1 MLFAPTQPEIQLSS
15 SLSIN
20 LIEKTQL
27 SSTMSQ
33 QASSLK
39 GKSISSR
46 TTRTSPRVSFTDN
59 ATTSTP
65 RRSSSHSNLSTPFTD
80 SPQVVSFEKVV
91 GKVFNKGLIASLTSK
106 DAVLKEVRDCI
117 IRGDE
122 ERLKALNP
130 YLHSYWRD
138 LHVTGGCVC
147 MDEKV
152 AIPNALKDAL
162 TEDLHASHPGSW
174 GMVCMAQ
181 HCWWPYMNRDLLVK
195 AIECKSCTAIG
206 KNLKSIIPAKKFKAH
221 TPCIV
226 PNQEIQIDFAGPMN
240 TKKENEINIL
250 TCIDIF
256 SKYPSAELVDNA
268 NASNVMKFLDNYIQ
282 IHGVP
287 RSLRIDQARCLVGNQ
302 VKKFSMKNNITLIPA
317 PANDHRAI
325 RLVER
330 LIGTIKQRLACIKE
344 ANKELN
350 SFTIKAALKSI
361 IYQLRICKHK
371 TTKLSPFE
379 SHFGCKANT
388 PLSNISTQPKSSD
401 LNYEKILNHYLDEET
416 VTPNEL
422 LPEEHWGNSRSD
434 DEIERNMCKATK
446 DATTRE
452 RLATDNESRF
462 LRTTKAH
469 RLLPLKEHAVQL
481 SLARKKHL
489 HKRSKKNLEGL
500 YEVLAPG
507 SVVKKTD
514 QYTSVIREPGKMEV
528 TVRNSDIA
536 KFGTRE
542 ERKTKLTECINRRGP
557 RTHEK
562 TTEAKIHSH
571 IKESTR
577 IQKGDRKMKH
587 RKRETGSGVSSNKSN
602 IARAMR
608 VPMPKIPENFAPQV
622 LPEIPEAAPEQ
633 QIITGEV
640 LIAPPPTNNQQEV
653 LLSSPSAPA
662 LTLPHIPTRATK
674 RTRKGPKYY
683 GYDKEDSSGESTNSC
698 PPNFAP
704 PRRKRR
710 V

>member
-1 MLFAPTQPEIQLSS
+1 
-15 SLSIN
+15 
-20 LIEKTQL
+20 
-27 SSTMSQ
+27 
-33 QASSLK
+33 
-39 GKSISSR
+39 
-46 TTRTSPRVSFTDN
+46 
-59 ATTSTP
+59 
-65 RRSSSHSNLSTPFTD
+65 
-80 SPQVVSFEKVV
+80 
-91 GKVFNKGLIASLTSK
+91 
-106 DAVLKEVRDCI
+106 
-117 IRGDE
+117 
-122 ERLKALNP
+122 
-130 YLHSYWRD
+130 
-138 LHVTGGCVC
+138 
-147 MDEKV
+147 
-152 AIPNALKDAL
+152 
-162 TEDLHASHPGSW
+162 
-174 GMVCMAQ
+174 
-181 HCWWPYMNRDLLVK
+181 MNRDLLVK

-206 KNLKSIIPAKKFKAH
+206 KNLKSVIPAKQFKAH

-226 PNQEIQIDFAGPMN
+226 PNQEIQIDFAGPITN
-240 TKKENEINIL
+240 EKEHEIYIL
-250 TCIDIF
+250 TCIDRF

-268 NASNVMKFLDNYIQ
+268 NASNVIKFLDNYIQ

-302 VKKFSMKNNITLIPA
+302 VKNFCMKKNITLIPA

-325 RLVER
+325 GLVER

-379 SHFGCKANT
+379 SHFGHKANT
-388 PLSNISTQPKSSD
+388 PLRNISTQPKSSD
-401 LNYEKILNHYLDEET
+401 LSYDKILNHYLDEET
-416 VTPNEL
+416 LTPNEL

-434 DEIERNMCKATK
+434 EEIERNMCKATK

-469 RLLPLKEHAVQL
+469 RPLPLKEHAVQL
-481 SLARKKHL
+481 NIARKKHL
-489 HKRSKKNLEGL
+489 HKRSKKNLDGL

-507 SVVKKTD
+507 SVVQKTD
-514 QYTSVIREPGKMEV
+514 QYTTVIREPGKMEV

-542 ERKTKLTECINRRGP
+542 ERKTKSTEYINRRGP

-562 TTEAKIHSH
+562 TTEAKILSH

-577 IQKGDRKMKH
+577 IQRGDRKMKH

-608 VPMPKIPENFAPQV
+608 VLMPKIPENFAPQV

-640 LIAPPPTNNQQEV
+640 LIAPPPTNYQPEV
-653 LLSSPSAPA
+653 ILSSPSAPA
-662 LTLPHIPTRATK
+662 IALPHIPTRATK
-674 RTRKGPKYY
+674 RTRKSPKYF

-710 V
+710 VADIESIQPSVVQTIVDTKTRVEPIENEFPSPIIAQVSPTGLRIQPADHSTSNELIIDEEDM